1 MVNTELSLLGA
12 RVPSLVQELRSL
24 RAVLWAKRKKKKKIK
39 EITSSLARVVIMGK
53 RKQNK
58 IEMKEG
64 KKRKDGWEN
73 GRTLYKL
80 LQKRLRK

>member
-1 MVNTELSLLGA
+1 MSSILGPGTEIPACCAVG
-12 RVPSLVQELRSL
+12 QEE
-24 RAVLWAKRKKKKKIK
+24 KKKKIK

>member
-1 MVNTELSLLGA
+1 MLCCGP
-12 RVPSLVQELRSL
+12 RG
-24 RAVLWAKRKKKKKIK
+24 KKKKKKANK

-53 RKQNK
+53 RRQKK
-58 IEMKEG
+58 TEVREG

-80 LQKRLRK
+80 FTKKDLENNFHFYQ

>member
-24 RAVLWAKRKKKKKIK
+24 RAVLWAKRKKKKIK